1 MRIFSH
7 NTHKRSKNAKKA
19 DKSGEALQYLMPAEA
34 DAATGAQ
41 AGYAAEYYRV
51 KLLAH
56 RLRKARA
63 KGQQDFDSFAT
74 ERSLA
79 NFAKLRGAVKK
90 VMADNRMN
98 KAAAPPVIPPN
109 TKLKQLKS
117 TLAAKADERDLKK
130 TYTDDEINAELAV
143 VGAFHTAE

>member
-1 MRIFSH
+1 MDSQAKLTASKRECDSMFEATMRIFSS
-7 NTHKRSKNAKKA
+7 SKNAAKT

-34 DAATGAQ
+34 DTTAAP

-63 KGQQDFDSFAT
+63 AGQQDFDSFTT

-79 NFAKLRGAVKK
+79 NFAKLRRAVRNVMQDSTQKK
-90 VMADNRMN
+90 AS
-98 KAAAPPVIPPN
+98 AQPGTA
-109 TKLKQLKS
+109 
-117 TLAAKADERDLKK
+117 
-130 TYTDDEINAELAV
+130 IN
-143 VGAFHTAE
+143 